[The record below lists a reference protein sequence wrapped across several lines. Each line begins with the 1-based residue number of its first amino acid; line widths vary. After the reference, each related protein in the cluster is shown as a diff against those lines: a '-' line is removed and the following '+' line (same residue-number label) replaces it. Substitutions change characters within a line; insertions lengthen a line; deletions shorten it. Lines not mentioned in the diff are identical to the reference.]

1 MTQTPEHSLRA
12 AGEAPPANL
21 AGRRGAGTVRSRSVE
36 FSGRR
41 VDYALRVS
49 SKARRLRMVIRAG
62 SGLEVVVPRGMP
74 LRAHESFLH
83 EKAEWILHTLDR
95 LREAAP
101 REMPPLADGS
111 VLRYAG
117 HDLTLRLG
125 PGTRAGHYRATL
137 VGDVLRLGVPD
148 PSQST
153 IRRALEHWYRR
164 QAETVFAE
172 RLALHNQIYQYP
184 YARVA
189 IKAQKTRWGSC
200 SRQGN
205 LNFNW
210 RLLLAPLAVLDYV
223 VIHELCHL
231 REMNHSPRFW
241 QLVAVA
247 CPAYVTQRSWLRAHG
262 QQLDL
267 QQASEIPR

>member
-1 MTQTPEHSLRA
+1 M
-12 AGEAPPANL
+12 
-21 AGRRGAGTVRSRSVE
+21 E
-36 FSGRR
+36 FGGRR

-49 SKARRLRMVIRAG
+49 PKARRLRMVIRAG

-74 LRAHESFLH
+74 LRAHEPFMR
-83 EKAEWILHTLDR
+83 EKAAWILQTLDR
-95 LREAAP
+95 LGEATPA
-101 REMPPLADGS
+101 RAEPPLATGS
-111 VLRYAG
+111 RLRCAG
-117 HDLTLRLG
+117 RELTLQLG
-125 PGTRAGHYRATL
+125 AGTRAGHYRAALQGDTL
-137 VGDVLRLGVPD
+137 HLGLPD
-148 PSQST
+148 LEQDT
-153 IRRALEHWYRR
+153 IHRALEHWYRR

-172 RLALHNQIYQYP
+172 RLARHNAVYQYR
-184 YARVA
+184 YAKVT

-231 REMNHSPRFW
+231 REMNHSSRFW

-247 CPAYVTQRSWLRAHG
+247 CPDFAVQRRWLRAQG

-267 QQASEIPR
+267 

>member
-1 MTQTPEHSLRA
+1 VTQTPGHFSRATDGATPSL
-12 AGEAPPANL
+12 P
-21 AGRRGAGTVRSRSVE
+21 AGRRGEGTVVSRSVE

-41 VDYALRVS
+41 VEYALRVS
-49 SKARRLRMVIRAG
+49 AKARRLRMVIRPG

-74 LRAHESFLH
+74 LRAHEPFLH
-83 EKAEWILHTLDR
+83 EKATWILQTLDR
-95 LREAAP
+95 LREATPP
-101 REMPPLADGS
+101 REAPLLTDGGQ
-111 VLRYAG
+111 LRYVG
-117 HDLTLRLG
+117 RELTLRLG
-125 PGTRAGHYRATL
+125 AGTRAGHYRASRQ
-137 VGDVLRLGVPD
+137 GDVLQLSVPD

-164 QAETVFAE
+164 QAEMVFAE
-172 RLALHNQIYQYP
+172 RLALHNQIYQYR
-184 YARVA
+184 YVRVS

-231 REMNHSPRFW
+231 REMNHSPKFW

-247 CPAYVTQRSWLRAHG
+247 CPAYATQRRWLRAHG
-262 QQLDL
+262 QQL
-267 QQASEIPR
+267 EI

>member
-1 MTQTPEHSLRA
+1 MSQTPEHPLRA
-12 AGEAPPANL
+12 SSGAMAANP
-21 AGRRGAGTVRSRSVE
+21 AGRRGAGSVQSRSVE

-49 SKARRLRMVIRAG
+49 TKARRLRMVIRAG
-62 SGLEVVVPRGMP
+62 SGLEVVVPHGMP
-74 LRAHESFLH
+74 LRAHEPFLH
-83 EKAEWILHTLDR
+83 EKAVWILQTLDR

-101 REMPPLADGS
+101 RESPPLADGS

-117 HDLTLRLG
+117 RELALRLG

-137 VGDVLRLGVPD
+137 VGGELRLGVPD
-148 PSQST
+148 ASQGT
-153 IRRALEHWYRR
+153 LRRALEHWYRR

-172 RLALHNQIYQYP
+172 RLTLYNQIYQYP

-223 VIHELCHL
+223 VVHELCHL

-241 QLVAVA
+241 QLVSVA
-247 CPAYVTQRSWLRAHG
+247 CPTYAAARRWLRAHG

-267 QQASEIPR
+267 QQTPEIPG

>member
-1 MTQTPEHSLRA
+1 MAEKSKRPD
-12 AGEAPPANL
+12 APVPGPAPSRP
-21 AGRRGAGTVRSRSVE
+21 AGRRGPGLVVSRSVE
-36 FSGRR
+36 FGGRR
-41 VDYALRVS
+41 VEYALRIS
-49 SKARRLRMVIRAG
+49 PKARRLRMVIRAG

-74 LRAHESFLH
+74 PRAHEPFLR
-83 EKAEWILHTLDR
+83 EKAAWILQTLDR
-95 LREAAP
+95 MSEAAP
-101 REMPPLADGS
+101 QGTTAPLAEGS
-111 VLRYAG
+111 QLRYAG
-117 HDLTLRLG
+117 RELTLHLDA
-125 PGTRAGHYRATL
+125 GTRAGRYRAAL
-137 VGDVLRLGVPD
+137 QGDALRLSLPD
-148 PSQST
+148 LEQST

-172 RLALHNQIYQYP
+172 RLARHNQVYQYR
-184 YARVA
+184 YARVT
-189 IKAQKTRWGSC
+189 IKAQKSRWGSC

-247 CPAYVTQRSWLRAHG
+247 CPDYATHRRWLRTHG

-267 QQASEIPR
+267 